1 MLIEEINFS
10 VIKGKKYLN
19 SESTK
24 NVVED
29 LEHIQSELSPLLI
42 KINDLSAKRKVY
54 ARIENDGLAKQNAQ
68 VANSSIKTIARELD
82 EGNIDLIRKDISSL
96 KRAIDEEGI
105 YLKQVWRGYRDE
117 RIKSYERLLVALH
130 NIIKDDAALDELMD
144 LKKQIDKDDMGNA
157 ETIECVAAFVDKC
170 KALIKSLSLDDV
182 TEEFIIKLTNNEEI
196 TLLDLPKETYMW
208 LEEHSLLNKIRL
220 SF

>member
-1 MLIEEINFS
+1 M
-10 VIKGKKYLN
+10 
-19 SESTK
+19 
-24 NVVED
+24 
-29 LEHIQSELSPLLI
+29 
-42 KINDLSAKRKVY
+42 
-54 ARIENDGLAKQNAQ
+54 
-68 VANSSIKTIARELD
+68 
-82 EGNIDLIRKDISSL
+82 
-96 KRAIDEEGI
+96 
-105 YLKQVWRGYRDE
+105 
-117 RIKSYERLLVALH
+117 H